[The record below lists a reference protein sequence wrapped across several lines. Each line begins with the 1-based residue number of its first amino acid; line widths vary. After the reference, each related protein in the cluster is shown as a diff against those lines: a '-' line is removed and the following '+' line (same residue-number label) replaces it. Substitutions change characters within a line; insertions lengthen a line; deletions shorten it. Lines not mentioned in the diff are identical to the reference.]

1 MADVEYSKTGAGSNL
16 LDRWKMMS
24 RQRQVVVVV
33 LVLAFLVFL
42 IMLIQVALKPQYV
55 VLYRNL
61 DPAAASPLLQELRS
75 RGVPYQLD
83 DYGSTIKVPANV
95 SDELRIEMAGKGLPF
110 AQDLGFELFDND
122 RLGMTDFERQVTL
135 QRALQEELRRTITSL
150 DAVTQAR
157 VHLALPE
164 HRVFM
169 RERTEP
175 SASVYLKL
183 NPYVDLRENQVRG
196 IVFLVASAV
205 EDLTAENITVIDSY
219 GNILYDALTTEDPMM
234 AVGESTLRQ
243 LEVKRTFERELE
255 DRVQRMLERVFGPGK
270 ALVVVTT
277 ELDFDAR
284 ETTVITYDEQGVPRS
299 SHVLEES
306 FEGEGPV
313 MGEVGEANY
322 PGYVGV
328 VPGGDSQYQRFE
340 ETINYEISERTEHI
354 IAAPGRVLSKHTSV
368 VIDSMDPQVTQG
380 EIEQVNALVASAIG
394 FNEERGDQISVEGM
408 SFDTR
413 HIDEM
418 EAAMA
423 ALEEE
428 EKRQQL
434 FQQAI
439 IGAATLALILLIL
452 IALWRRRRL
461 MAEREIIPVTEGPS
475 LEELL
480 AMEEEE
486 FIPDRTEETTS
497 KRARELIDKNP
508 DVAIAVLKSWIV
520 ED

>member
-1 MADVEYSKTGAGSNL
+1 MAELEYGKTGTNNL

-33 LVLAFLVFL
+33 LILAFLVFL
-42 IMLIQVALKPQYV
+42 IMIVQMSVRPQYV

-61 DPAAASPLLQELRS
+61 DPAAASPLLQELRE

-83 DYGSTIKVPANV
+83 DFGSTIKVPANQ

-135 QRALQEELRRTITSL
+135 QRALQEELRRTITAL
-150 DAVTQAR
+150 DAVSQAR

-169 RERTEP
+169 RERSDP

-183 NPYVDLRENQVRG
+183 NPFINLKENQVRG

-205 EDLTAENITVIDSY
+205 EDLKAENITVIDSY
-219 GNILYDALTTEDPMM
+219 GNILYDALTTEDPLM

-243 LEVKRTFERELE
+243 LEVKRAFERELE

-270 ALVVVTT
+270 ALAVVTA

-284 ETTVITYDEQGVPRS
+284 ETTIITYDEQGVPRS

-306 FEGEGPV
+306 FEGQGPV

-328 VPGGDSQYQRFE
+328 VPGGESQYQRSE
-340 ETINYEISERTEHI
+340 ETTNYEISERTEHI
-354 IAAPGRVLSKHTSV
+354 IAAPGQVLSMHTSV
-368 VIDSMDPQVTQG
+368 VIDSMDAQVTQQ
-380 EIEQVNALVASAIG
+380 EIEQVNSLVASAIG
-394 FNEERGDQISVEGM
+394 FNQERGDQISVEGM
-408 SFDTR
+408 SFDTK
-413 HIDEM
+413 HLDEM
-418 EAAMA
+418 EAAIA
-423 ALEEE
+423 AIEEE
-428 EKRQQL
+428 ERRQQL

-439 IGAATLALILLIL
+439 IGAATLAFILLIL
-452 IALWRRRRL
+452 IALWRRRKIQ
-461 MAEREIIPVTEGPS
+461 AEREIIPVTEGPS

-486 FIPDRTEETTS
+486 FIPDKKEETAS
-497 KRARELIDKNP
+497 RRARELINKNP
-508 DVAIAVLKSWIV
+508 DVAIAVIKSWIV